1 MLALMDSGSQR
12 SQPSR
17 AFLLAQEQELLH
29 SEVSGSSVSMTW
41 KRKVLTGT
49 ATWGRSKLIQL
60 EDICSSPKKISS
72 GGDFVWRTTK
82 QVETL
87 LNFS

>member
-1 MLALMDSGSQR
+1 MLVLMDSSSQR

-49 ATWGRSKLIQL
+49 ATWGRPKLSQP
-60 EDICSSPKKISS
+60 EDIHSPPKKISS
-72 GGDFVWRTTK
+72 GGGFVWRTAEL
-82 QVETL
+82 VETSKL
-87 LNFS
+87 

>member
-60 EDICSSPKKISS
+60 EDICSSHTSVEENLFRWRFCLENYKT
-72 GGDFVWRTTK
+72 GGDT
-82 QVETL
+82 
-87 LNFS
+87 S